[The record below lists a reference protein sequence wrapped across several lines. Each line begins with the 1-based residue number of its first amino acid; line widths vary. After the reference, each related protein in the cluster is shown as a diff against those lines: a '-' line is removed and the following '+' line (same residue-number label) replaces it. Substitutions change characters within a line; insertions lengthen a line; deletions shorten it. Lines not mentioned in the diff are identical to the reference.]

1 MYIQRKIWKH
11 GKFVGAKPPENL
23 ITTCDSR
30 DQMARLLLGEKM
42 KDDTNDTK
50 EAKDKGRRVSRQ
62 LQSKCLR
69 EHPEIMS
76 YNDFGV

>member
-1 MYIQRKIWKH
+1 MECLSK
-11 GKFVGAKPPENL
+11 AKPPENL
-23 ITTCDSR
+23 ITTC

-42 KDDTNDTK
+42 KDDTNTKEASEGRYDTK

-69 EHPEIMS
+69 ERPEIMS
-76 YNDFGV
+76 YN